1 MVSTIKLLTDFDP
14 VVVKCKN
21 IETNLR
27 EGTKPLGQVLPHC
40 MSGLNVK
47 LAS

>member
-1 MVSTIKLLTDFDP
+1 MVSTIKLIMGFKP
-14 VVVKCKN
+14 VMVKGKN

-27 EGTKPLGQVLPHC
+27 EGTKPLGQVLLHC

-47 LAS
+47 LGP